1 MQSDYDTAPRFL
13 AFAPAILGQMPAIMA
28 AHASDLPEVPLD
40 ANSPL
45 VRCIAGGRDQQAD
58 PLILRALRL
67 GKTAIPQNLSDGR
80 MAFCGFWTLSVL
92 SAVQSGDIAAQEITE
107 AEYLSLLPASEE
119 P

>member
-1 MQSDYDTAPRFL
+1 MQSDYDTTPRFL

-28 AHASDLPEVPLD
+28 AHGRSLPEVPLD
-40 ANSPL
+40 PESLL

-67 GKTAIPQNLSDGR
+67 GKTAIPQRLSDGR
-80 MAFCGFWTLSVL
+80 MAFCGYWTLSVL
-92 SAVQSGDIAAQEITE
+92 SAIESGDIAAQEITE
-107 AEYLSLLPASEE
+107 AEYLQLLPDQQE